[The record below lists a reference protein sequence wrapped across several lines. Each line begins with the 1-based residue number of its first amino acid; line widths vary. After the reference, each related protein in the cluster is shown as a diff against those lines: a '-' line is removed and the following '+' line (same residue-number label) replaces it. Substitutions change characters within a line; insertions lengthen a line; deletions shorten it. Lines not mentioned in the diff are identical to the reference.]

1 MTTADLNDAKLIS
14 EEISIIKDKLNK
26 LQNKK
31 EIKHEDIT
39 DDDEYEWKTDNGTDD
54 EQEEEPKN
62 EIIEP
67 KREEEPK
74 QEQEEEEEED
84 KEEEEE
90 EPSEDEEDED
100 YEREND
106 IKEIKKMLND
116 EENIKSFEKE
126 YKRKNKSIDLTKY
139 VKKEVKQYLN
149 AFDVNITR
157 LIKKYKHVDDITEEE
172 LFKIQ
177 QKYNNE
183 NKYFNKKSKKL
194 LNKLSEYDDLSG
206 EEYKAL
212 NKRIKKIRNRFT
224 DFVSEFVDLENSE

>member
-1 MTTADLNDAKLIS
+1 MTTADLNDHKLIS

-62 EIIEP
+62 EIIKPNREP
-67 KREEEPK
+67 AEPNREQSEPSEEE
-74 QEQEEEEEED
+74 EEEEEEEED
-84 KEEEEE
+84 
-90 EPSEDEEDED
+90 EDEYDEA
-100 YEREND
+100 EREND
-106 IKEIKKMLND
+106 IKEIRKMLDD

-126 YKRKNKSIDLTKY
+126 YQRKNKSIDLTKY

-194 LNKLSEYDDLSG
+194 LNKLSDYDDLSD

-224 DFVSEFVDLENSE
+224 DFVSEFVDIDNSD

>member
-1 MTTADLNDAKLIS
+1 MTIADLNDTKLIS

-39 DDDEYEWKTDNGTDD
+39 DDEYEWKTDNGTDD
-54 EQEEEPKN
+54 ETKDKEPTKEKDEN

-67 KREEEPK
+67 KQEKQTEDVQTE
-74 QEQEEEEEED
+74 QEQTD
-84 KEEEEE
+84 
-90 EPSEDEEDED
+90 EDED
-100 YEREND
+100 ENED
-106 IKEIKKMLND
+106 EDEDAYLNEIKDLIEKSKKSI
-116 EENIKSFEKE
+116 EINIK
-126 YKRKNKSIDLTKY
+126 KNKSIDLTKY

-194 LNKLSEYDDLSG
+194 LNKLSDYDDLSS
-206 EEYKAL
+206 EEYKIL

>member
-54 EQEEEPKN
+54 EQEPVKEKEPEN

-67 KREEEPK
+67 AEPK
-74 QEQEEEEEED
+74 QEEATEEEATEEEQ
-84 KEEEEE
+84 
-90 EPSEDEEDED
+90 SEDEDTYLNEIKDLIEDE
-100 YEREND
+100 
-106 IKEIKKMLND
+106 KSKKSIEM
-116 EENIKSFEKE
+116 NIK
-126 YKRKNKSIDLTKY
+126 KNKSIDLTKY

-194 LNKLSEYDDLSG
+194 LNKLSDYDDLSA
-206 EEYKAL
+206 EEYKML

-224 DFVSEFVDLENSE
+224 GFISEFVDLENSD